1 MVELDWCLRMIL
13 AAICGGFIGF
23 ERKTKAK
30 NVGIRTHALIALGA
44 VMAMFVSK
52 YGFFDLLKITH
63 ENWAVDPSR
72 IAAQVISGIGF
83 LGAGTSLSRHNQVIN
98 GLTTATGI
106 WVTGAIG
113 LAYGSGLY
121 SIGVIG
127 TAFVL
132 LAEFLGKYLDKFA
145 VNQEKQV
152 SWFIQLAGDPAELH
166 AIIKHLRKYF
176 KGELGYSLYGY
187 SDHEIAF
194 RIFGSLKPG
203 ITVDDVFTDLISQKK
218 IKRAELE

>member
-13 AAICGGFIGF
+13 AAIFGF

-30 NVGIRTHALIALGA
+30 NAGIRTHALIALGA
-44 VMAMFVSK
+44 AMAMLVSK

-83 LGAGTSLSRHNQVIN
+83 LGAGTILNRHNQVIN
-98 GLTTATGI
+98 GLTIAAGI
-106 WVTGAIG
+106 WVIGAIG

-194 RIFGSLKPG
+194 RIFGSLKSG
-203 ITVDDVFTDLISQKK
+203 ITVDDVFTDLISQKN